1 MRIET
6 IGLVVCT
13 GLFVALSGCA
23 AMPSKANQAKIAKFQ
38 QTIPT
43 CNSDAE
49 CKAMWDAAQLWI
61 VHNAG
66 YKLQNVTDVLLQ
78 TYSPGPYDTDLAV
91 EVTKEP
97 QGHGIYQIVV
107 RAWCNNLFGCTP
119 NALDAELDFNVKV
132 GAAKP

>member
-1 MRIET
+1 MRIEI
-6 IGLVVCT
+6 IGLGVCT
-13 GLFVALSGCA
+13 GLIVALSGCA
-23 AMPSKANQAKIAKFQ
+23 AMPSKADQAKIAKFQ

-43 CNSDAE
+43 CSSDAE

-78 TYSPGPYDTDLAV
+78 TYNPGPYDTDLAV

-97 QGHGIYQIVV
+97 QGNGVYKIVV
-107 RAWCNNLFGCTP
+107 KAWCNNLFGCTP
-119 NALDAELDFNVKV
+119 NALDAELDFNSKV
-132 GAAKP
+132 GATRP